1 MDLNRKTAY
10 EILLEVEKNEAYSNL
25 AMNRFIRK
33 NAPDKEAF
41 VRELVYGVL
50 ENKILLDYYLDALI
64 PSGIKKV
71 KARELTLLRMGLYQ
85 LIYMDSVPEYAAVS
99 ETVNMAKQLARGREK
114 FINGVLRGYS
124 KKKTDIHLPDPQKEP
139 IRYLSIA
146 YSVREWIVKLWLD
159 TYGYAKTEEILAAA
173 NRAPQLSARINRMK
187 TDTKS
192 LAEELEKDGFAVE
205 SSDKTERG
213 IFLSGSRLL
222 ESEAYRQGQFSIQD
236 IASIMTSDILGAKPG
251 DTVIDVCAAPGGK
264 TAATAEMMEN
274 QGRIIAMDVYEHK
287 LALIHEQAER
297 CGIDIIETKCHDSTE
312 AIPALASKADCVLC
326 DVPCSGLGVIA
337 GKPEIKYREN
347 PDFAELTERQE
358 KILSASATYVKAGGT
373 LVYSTCTI
381 NKEENEKQIERFLL
395 ENKDFAVEKQLQL
408 LPTDGTDGFFICKL
422 IKTEKNRQGKQRGG
436 SNLCRLVLNPIRD

>member
-25 AMNRFIRK
+25 AINRFVKK

-50 ENKILLDYYLDALI
+50 ENKLLLDYYLDALI
-64 PSGIKKV
+64 PSGIKKI

-85 LIYMDSVPEYAAVS
+85 LIYMDSVPEYAAVN
-99 ETVNMAKQLARGREK
+99 ETVNMAKKLTRGREK
-114 FINGVLRGYS
+114 FINGVLRGYI
-124 KKKTDIHLPDPQKEP
+124 KKKADIHLPDPEKEP
-139 IRYLSIA
+139 VTYLSIA

-159 TYGYAKTEEILAAA
+159 TYGYDKTEEILAAA
-173 NRAPQLSARINRMK
+173 NRAPRLSARVNLMK
-187 TDTKS
+187 TDAEA
-192 LAEELEKDGFAVE
+192 LREELEKDGFAVE
-205 SSDKTERG
+205 LSDKTKRG

-222 ESEAYRQGQFSIQD
+222 ESEAYRQGHFSVQD

-264 TAATAEMMEN
+264 TVATAELMQN
-274 QGRIIAMDVYEHK
+274 QGRIIAMDIYEHK

-312 AIPALASKADCVLC
+312 AISALAGKAECVLC

-347 PDFAELTERQE
+347 PDFAELTERQA
-358 KILSASATYVKAGGT
+358 KILSAASTYVKAGGT
-373 LVYSTCTI
+373 LVYSTCTV

-395 ENKDFAVEKQLQL
+395 ENKTFAVERELQL
-408 LPTDGTDGFFICKL
+408 LPTDETDGFFICKL
-422 IKTEKNRQGKQRGG
+422 IKTEKK
-436 SNLCRLVLNPIRD
+436 